1 MMEAAAKNLTKR
13 KEEEKEEEEK
23 EGENCR
29 CQIENLFSFRSC
41 LIFIS
46 FFVDDNVIK

>member
-13 KEEEKEEEEK
+13 KETEKEEEKETGEK

-29 CQIENLFSFRSC
+29 CRIENLFSFRFCFYSN
-41 LIFIS
+41 L
-46 FFVDDNVIK
+46 VYL